1 MWHCAAGT
9 VHCISSVRNE
19 YKQIC
24 GTVQQVQ
31 FIAEVV
37 LEMSTNRYVA
47 VCSRILSRKR
57 VLSHSR

>member
-1 MWHCAAGT
+1 MWQCAAGT
-9 VHCISSVRNE
+9 VHCRSSVRNE

-37 LEMSTNRYVA
+37 LEMSTNKICGTVQQVQFIA
-47 VCSRILSRKR
+47 EV
-57 VLSHSR
+57 V